1 MCCEYGWWRHCICIW
16 EKEERGG
23 EEGEGNVRRSSL
35 EDEMVRPTKFSWERQ
50 RWAIVQKRREVSCT

>member
-35 EDEMVRPTKFSWERQ
+35 EDK
-50 RWAIVQKRREVSCT
+50 RWCGLPNLVGSANVGQLYKRDVK